1 MDKTK
6 FILVESEGVLLSTLQ
21 KMIERIFK
29 NAPVF
34 ACTNSYKAFE
44 TIKNKGENSIIIVNI
59 KLPDIN
65 GIRFLEKI
73 KEYNLTN
80 FYYIISLSNEGE
92 SIKIKALR
100 EGASDFIYRPYKMED
115 LIPAIR
121 NAYNHIESNLK
132 VKTYEEKY
140 LNLKESFDSEIMKLK
155 DILDYIISN
164 RIPDAKDEIILIE
177 EATKWICIK
186 LLDNKEAEDL
196 QDILNAA
203 KLIKTGRVILNDK
216 LINEPVMSDGRLTS
230 PEMKLIPETNFTI
243 YSKIKGYEKVS
254 ELLNLVYENF
264 DGTGF
269 PEGKKSWEI
278 PVGSRILRVVSD
290 YYDILKKEKNSE
302 KTMDKILNEVKRL
315 YDFNVVAYLDQ
326 YLAETNKES
335 QRPEITREIYEL
347 DEGLTLSRNIFT
359 KEGFVLLGKGTQ
371 LNTENLNKLKMANH
385 KEGIVGKPYIYDI
398 ATKEERDG
406 IK

>member
-6 FILVESEGVLLSTLQ
+6 FILVESEGVVLSTLQ

-34 ACTNSYKAFE
+34 ICSNSYKAFE
-44 TIKNKGENSIIIVNI
+44 TIKTKGENAVIIVNI

-73 KEYNLTN
+73 KEYNLSN
-80 FYYIISLSNEGE
+80 YYYIISLSNEGE

-100 EGASDFIYRPYKMED
+100 EGTSDFIYRPYRMED

-121 NAYNHIESNLK
+121 NAYNYIENNIK
-132 VKTYEEKY
+132 VKSYEEKY
-140 LNLKESFDSEIMKLK
+140 LELKESFDTEIMKLK

-177 EATKWICIK
+177 EATKWICSK

-203 KLIKTGRVILNDK
+203 KLVKTGRVILNDK
-216 LINEPVMSDGRLTS
+216 FINEPVMTDGRLS
-230 PEMKLIPETNFTI
+230 APEMKLIPETNNII
-243 YSKIKGYEKVS
+243 YSKIKGYEKVA

-278 PVGSRILRVVSD
+278 PVGSRIIRVVSD

-302 KTMDKILNEVKRL
+302 KTMEKILNEVKRL

-335 QRPEITREIYEL
+335 QRAEISREVYEL

-371 LNTENLNKLKMANH
+371 LNTENLNKLKVANH
-385 KEGIVGKPYIYDI
+385 KEGIVGKTYIYDI
-398 ATKEERDG
+398 ATKEERD
-406 IK
+406 KVN